1 MDIETSQVLLNQG
14 LLFLVVSGAIFLIII
29 AYYAA
34 KLLHDLSQLAQ
45 NANETTLL
53 LNGELKPLL
62 KEFDKTLKSFNE
74 IIQNT
79 GEGMGNMKLGLE
91 SVLSKTKLLSGNL
104 FGGFWKGFATMY
116 SLFCKRK

>member
-14 LLFLVVSGAIFLIII
+14 LFFLVVSGAIFFIVI

-34 KLLHDLSQLAQ
+34 KLLHDLSQLTR
-45 NANETTLL
+45 NSNEIALL
-53 LNGELKPLL
+53 LNSELKPLL
-62 KEFDKTLKSFNE
+62 KELDKTLKSFNE

-79 GEGMGNMKLGLE
+79 GEGMGNMKIGLE
-91 SVLSKTKLLSGNL
+91 NVLSKTKLLSGNL
-104 FGGFWKGFATMY
+104 LSGFWKGFGTMY